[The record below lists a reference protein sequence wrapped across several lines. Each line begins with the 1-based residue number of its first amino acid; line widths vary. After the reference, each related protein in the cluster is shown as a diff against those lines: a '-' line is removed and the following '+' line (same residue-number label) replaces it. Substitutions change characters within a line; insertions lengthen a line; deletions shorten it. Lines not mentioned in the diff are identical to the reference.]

1 MPPTIISEIADNL
14 GFEEDVV
21 KAVVAEFALQLHRH
35 ALEYRGLNGDFIGE
49 CLWNQVDRQAFYHLL
64 GFLDYFT
71 ERYDWDECSGNEY
84 LLRLGSRHEW
94 APFQHQ
100 MAGWRL
106 AHPREKDS
114 KGNDPS

>member
-1 MPPTIISEIADNL
+1 MISEIADNL
-14 GFEEDVV
+14 GFEEDMV

-35 ALEYRGLNGDFIGE
+35 TLEYPGLSGDLIGG
-49 CLWNQVDRQAFYHLL
+49 CLFAQLDRQAFYHLL
-64 GFLDYFT
+64 GFLDHFMQH
-71 ERYDWDECSGNEY
+71 YDWDECAADEY

-106 AHPREKDS
+106 AHPREKES
-114 KGNDPS
+114 RGSDPS